1 MDIVELIY
9 EGILEKLLKI
19 QMNGN
24 MPTMLVSAG
33 NREDNPP
40 RLMAPQIREVTL
52 VSTKQEI
59 QTNRMVSLRENTL

>member
-9 EGILEKLLKI
+9 EGIVEKLLKI